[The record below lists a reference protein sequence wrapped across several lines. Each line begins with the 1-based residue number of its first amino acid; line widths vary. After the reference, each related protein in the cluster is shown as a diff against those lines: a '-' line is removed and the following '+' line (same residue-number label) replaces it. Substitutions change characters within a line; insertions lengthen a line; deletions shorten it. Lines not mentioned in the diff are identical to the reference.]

1 MKNWFSVKALASG
14 AGAEVTIFDDIGA
27 YGVSAQAFIAEIAT
41 FHGQPLTVQINSL
54 GGSFFDA
61 LAMFNALRMHGAP
74 VTTMAFGVAA
84 SAASI
89 VFMAGDVRAMP
100 ANTFLMVHDPLTEY
114 AYGDSEELRALADTL
129 DKLAVSMVQIYSSR
143 SGQGED
149 EIKAMVNADTWLSA
163 KEALDRGFAT
173 QIDDALPVTASYD
186 VDRIPEH
193 IRPAFKTEGA
203 EAKHGEPAGG
213 KSNVTADPILVEEI
227 TAQANA
233 AGLGDFVTAF
243 ALDAEITSAETARA
257 AIAMAREVKALCAV
271 AKLPDRAGE
280 FIQARTSVSDV
291 RKALIEALA
300 SADEARQTIN
310 VIPTEKQTRGQ
321 SGADVWN
328 KIFPPAQKQ
337 GA

>member
-1 MKNWFSVKALASG
+1 MKSWFSVKAQASG

-27 YGVSAQAFIAEIAT
+27 YGVSAKAFIAEISA

-61 LAMFNALRMHGAP
+61 LAMYNALRMHGAP
-74 VTTMAFGVAA
+74 ITTIAFGVAA

-100 ANTFLMVHDPLTEY
+100 ANTFLMVHDPLTEF
-114 AYGDSEELRALADTL
+114 AYGDSEDLRALADTL
-129 DKLAVSMVQIYSSR
+129 DKLAVSMLQIYASR
-143 SGQGED
+143 SGQSED

-163 KEALDRGFAT
+163 QEALDQGFAT
-173 QIDDALPVTASYD
+173 QINDALPVTASYD
-186 VDRIPEH
+186 VDRIPEK
-193 IRPAFKTEGA
+193 IRPAFNAASPDAKGPVDHPVDVGNGA
-203 EAKHGEPAGG
+203 G
-213 KSNVTADPILVEEI
+213 SILVEEI

-233 AGLGDFVTAF
+233 AGLGDFVASF
-243 ALDAEITSAETARA
+243 ALDPEITSAEAAQA
-257 AIAMAREVKALCAV
+257 AIARAREVKSLCVV
-271 AKLPDRAGE
+271 AKLPERAAE
-280 FIQARTSVSDV
+280 FIKAKTSVSDV
-291 RKALIEALA
+291 RAALLDALA
-300 SADEARQTIN
+300 GADEERQTSN